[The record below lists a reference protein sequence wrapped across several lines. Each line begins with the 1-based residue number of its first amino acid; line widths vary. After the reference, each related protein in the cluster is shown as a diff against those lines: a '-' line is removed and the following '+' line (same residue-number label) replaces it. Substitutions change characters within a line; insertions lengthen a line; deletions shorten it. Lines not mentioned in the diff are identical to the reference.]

1 MMAHTLSLIITR
13 GSVDFKSYRNVV
25 PIIENEPKFTTV
37 QSVDSVEV
45 NSAVFVLLESFQVCR
60 ITQIRASLHHV
71 SMCYCACITK
81 KLN

>member
-13 GSVDFKSYRNVV
+13 GSVDLKSHTNVV
-25 PIIENEPKFTTV
+25 PIIENELKFPTV

-60 ITQIRASLHHV
+60 KNSNQSFNASCVHV
-71 SMCYCACITK
+71 LLRMYYKEI
-81 KLN
+81 N